1 MGDGHVIGWDLGGAH
16 LKAARLEPR
25 GRVTMALQL
34 PCPLW
39 QGIPHLDDAIEK
51 ARKALDFNG
60 AWHAVTMTGELADIF
75 SSRTVGVRTLVD
87 RFCQAASPTTTWVYA
102 GPRGFIRPAQ
112 VEGFEEAIAS
122 ANWRASAE
130 WLALRLSDGLFVDVG
145 STTTDLVPLR
155 SGVAARGT
163 SDRERMA
170 LEELVYTGVVR
181 TPVMAVSARVPWEG
195 QSIAVASE
203 IFATMADVYRLTAQ
217 LPEGVD
223 VMATADGLGKSVQES
238 AVRLARMFGADFEP
252 DQMEQVQQCAAAI
265 ASTQLARIEVSARL
279 VLSRVPLPADAPV
292 VGAGIGRFVAAQLAR
307 RLNRPFLDFADLVD
321 ASDSVA
327 TWSAHGAP
335 SVAVGLLLLG
345 QRTSTLVGQAT
356 VAGARGAL

>member
-1 MGDGHVIGWDLGGAH
+1 
-16 LKAARLEPR
+16 
-25 GRVTMALQL
+25 
-34 PCPLW
+34 
-39 QGIPHLDDAIEK
+39 
-51 ARKALDFNG
+51 
-60 AWHAVTMTGELADIF
+60 
-75 SSRTVGVRTLVD
+75 
-87 RFCQAASPTTTWVYA
+87 
-102 GPRGFIRPAQ
+102 
-112 VEGFEEAIAS
+112 
-122 ANWRASAE
+122 
-130 WLALRLSDGLFVDVG
+130 
-145 STTTDLVPLR
+145 
-155 SGVAARGT
+155 
-163 SDRERMA
+163 
-170 LEELVYTGVVR
+170 
-181 TPVMAVSARVPWEG
+181 
-195 QSIAVASE
+195 
-203 IFATMADVYRLTAQ
+203 MADVYRLTAQ